1 MESEKENN
9 KMKGWSAPGLWC
21 MHVVCVYVK
30 IMIEV
35 FSLNLLG
42 KVVFLYS
49 YPYTDSYKNIEF
61 GLIQMYR
68 GIVC

>member
-1 MESEKENN
+1 MC
-9 KMKGWSAPGLWC
+9 AC
-21 MHVVCVYVK
+21 CARVYVK

-49 YPYTDSYKNIEF
+49 YPYTDSSKNIEF

-68 GIVC
+68 GIV